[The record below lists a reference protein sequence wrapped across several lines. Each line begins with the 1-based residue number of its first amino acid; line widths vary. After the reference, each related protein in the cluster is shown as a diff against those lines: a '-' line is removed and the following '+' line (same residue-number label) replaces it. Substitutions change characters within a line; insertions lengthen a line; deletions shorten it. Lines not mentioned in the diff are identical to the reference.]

1 MISRHLLVIS
11 ALSLVASCTPQPI
24 GGSGGEQGGANGKGG
39 SGGSRSGGSGGS
51 PSPGDSGGS
60 GGGVGGGGG
69 SGGAIGGSGGS
80 TTPDAGGSDTQG
92 PPSGEDCTGVDSKT
106 LLCDPVQKEMP
117 KKIRDTGFFPSA
129 PDFSK
134 HSARMLK
141 FTPDPPLWSD
151 GMEKERFLILPAGK
165 KIDAAN
171 PKQWVFPVG
180 TILVKTFSDDSGPG
194 GKLRPI
200 ETRVIRRIGTET
212 AFTEYDF
219 YLYKWN
225 ADGTDADLLL
235 DKTVD
240 DQMSWEVDITIK
252 RTFNGMMVNNGMP
265 FSHTLP
271 ARNMCNDCHHDNGLT
286 YQTFIGFDQIRLNS
300 KLPGETKTQLQ
311 KFAEAG
317 VFVSPPQGATI
328 PSTDPLLAKALQFV
342 EGNCVHCHNIK
353 GRQFD
358 LSPEA
363 FVANTVN
370 MKTDAQS
377 VMPPADWRRVLP
389 GDPAR
394 SVVYRQAKRVGLPM
408 PTAGG
413 EMNKLRPMPP
423 FRVSDLAVD
432 QEGVEALRLW
442 ICSLPGG
449 PKVPTPECAAK

>member
-1 MISRHLLVIS
+1 MSD
-11 ALSLVASCTPQPI
+11 AP
-24 GGSGGEQGGANGKGG
+24 E
-39 SGGSRSGGSGGS
+39 
-51 PSPGDSGGS
+51 
-60 GGGVGGGGG
+60 
-69 SGGAIGGSGGS
+69 
-80 TTPDAGGSDTQG
+80 AGGD
-92 PPSGEDCTGVDSKT
+92 DCNGAGAKT
-106 LLCDPVQKEMP
+106 LLCDPVQKVMP
-117 KKIRDTGFFPSA
+117 KKIKDTGLFPAA

-134 HSARMLK
+134 HSDRMLK
-141 FTPDPPLWSD
+141 FVPDPPLWSD
-151 GMEKERFLILPAGK
+151 GLEKERFLILPAGK

-212 AFTEYDF
+212 AFTEYDY

-225 ADGTDADLLL
+225 ADGTDADILL
-235 DKTVD
+235 DKDTD
-240 DQMSWEVDITIK
+240 DQMSWETPITIK
-252 RTFNGMMVNNGMP
+252 RTFNGKMVNNGQP

-271 ARNMCNDCHHDNGLT
+271 SRTMCKDCHHDNGLT
-286 YQTFIGFDQIRLNS
+286 YQTFIGFDRIRLNS
-300 KLPGETKTQLQ
+300 KLPGDTKTQLE
-311 KFAEAG
+311 KFADAG
-317 VFVSPPQGATI
+317 VFVSAPQGTSI

-342 EGNCVHCHNIK
+342 EGNCVHCHNLM

-363 FVANTVN
+363 FVANTLN

-394 SVVYRQAKRVGLPM
+394 SVVYRQAKRTGLPM

-423 FRVSDLAVD
+423 FGVSDLAVD
-432 QEGVEALRLW
+432 EEGVEALRLW

-449 PKVPTPECAAK
+449 PKVRTPECAAK